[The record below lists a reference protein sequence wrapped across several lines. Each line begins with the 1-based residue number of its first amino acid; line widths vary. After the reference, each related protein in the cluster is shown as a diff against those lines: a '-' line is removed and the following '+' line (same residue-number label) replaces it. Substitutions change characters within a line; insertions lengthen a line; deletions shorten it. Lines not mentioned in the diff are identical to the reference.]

1 MVMEISG
8 SMEDPHP
15 HYEQLRRL
23 GSVPYDTAGGNYWV
37 LRHDDAISALTNRRF
52 GKAPLVT
59 DAPLFKVQ
67 NLPWLPRLILRL
79 RGVSQKTIAPLT
91 NTMLTRDP
99 PDHTRLR
106 SLVQRAFTP
115 RTVDRLRP
123 HIERI
128 ADDLLDRMSTGRE
141 ADFVADFAFPLP
153 ATVIAQLIGV
163 PGQDRSKFRHWSQQ
177 LIMGVD
183 PTQPSRVRANAAVAV
198 TQLLEYFRELVT
210 ARRGHPTN
218 DLLTALIA
226 AEEAH
231 DRLSVDELLGTCQ
244 LLLVAGHET
253 TTNLIGTGL
262 LRLIRRPD
270 ALEQL
275 RSTSALLPSAI
286 EELLRFESPV
296 QQVRRAALEDVEI
309 GDTRIARG
317 QLVIVCLAAANRDSE
332 VFDNPNDLN
341 LGREPNPHLAFG
353 HGIHFCLGASLARL
367 EAQIAFGRVL
377 ERLKDIQLAG
387 EPVWSSNRVI
397 RSLRS
402 LPIRYTT
409 HTGLEVR

>member
-1 MVMEISG
+1 MVMKISG
-8 SMEDPHP
+8 SMVDPHP

-153 ATVIAQLIGV
+153 ATVIAQL
-163 PGQDRSKFRHWSQQ
+163 
-177 LIMGVD
+177 
-183 PTQPSRVRANAAVAV
+183 
-198 TQLLEYFRELVT
+198 
-210 ARRGHPTN
+210 
-218 DLLTALIA
+218 
-226 AEEAH
+226 
-231 DRLSVDELLGTCQ
+231 
-244 LLLVAGHET
+244 
-253 TTNLIGTGL
+253 
-262 LRLIRRPD
+262 
-270 ALEQL
+270 
-275 RSTSALLPSAI
+275 
-286 EELLRFESPV
+286 
-296 QQVRRAALEDVEI
+296 
-309 GDTRIARG
+309 
-317 QLVIVCLAAANRDSE
+317 
-332 VFDNPNDLN
+332 
-341 LGREPNPHLAFG
+341 
-353 HGIHFCLGASLARL
+353 
-367 EAQIAFGRVL
+367 
-377 ERLKDIQLAG
+377 
-387 EPVWSSNRVI
+387 
-397 RSLRS
+397 
-402 LPIRYTT
+402 
-409 HTGLEVR
+409 